1 MKNKKKSKR
10 KVKTNNRKIIVVIVI
25 LLIITVV
32 LSFITVSKNK
42 LTKDERYFKL
52 EYEKFNGE
60 KDSSGKEYISVN
72 IKDDNNIEYLTGKET
87 VEFMKEKTGII
98 YFGFPQCSWCRSA
111 IEVLIDAAEEMGID
125 RIYYYNGYSDRDE
138 KYIDTDGEVTTIHKG
153 SDEYYQILKLLGDKA
168 QVYEGLNDESLKRL
182 YFPTV
187 LFITN
192 GKVVDMHVST
202 VESNKKENKK
212 LSEKEYKKLKKI
224 YIKGIKKIK

>member
-1 MKNKKKSKR
+1 MKKKSKSKR
-10 KVKTNNRKIIVVIVI
+10 KIKTNNRKIIVVIVI

-42 LTKDERYFKL
+42 LTKDERHFKI
-52 EYEKFNGE
+52 EYEKYNDE
-60 KDSSGKEYISVN
+60 KDSSGKKYISVN

-87 VEFMKEKTGII
+87 VEFMKKETGII

-125 RIYYYNGYSDRDE
+125 KIYYYNGYGDRDE
-138 KYIDTDGEVTTIHKG
+138 KYIDTDGEVITVHKG

-187 LFITN
+187 LFIKD